1 MLPSIQRGLLPPELA
16 DLLSPFAADIHEA
29 HIQSLG
35 EAGQYQVGDLSIQV
49 APGLYHP
56 HASSSSL
63 FTLRTLLREKQALGK
78 LLELGCGT
86 GVLSLSLLNHGLV
99 EQSVMVDISE
109 TAVETSHLNA
119 EQAGLAA
126 RTRIVQGDMFAPV
139 AGETFDTVL
148 FNMPLMH
155 RTHSAS
161 THRALDDT
169 GGRLAQRFFNEVGQY
184 LKPGGSAYF
193 AYSNISGPALLAEF
207 RQRHPVALVAAEWV
221 ASSGFWLMVYRTQL
235 PTGD

>member
-1 MLPSIQRGLLPPELA
+1 MLNSIQRGLLPQELA

-35 EAGQYQVGDLSIQV
+35 QAGQYQVGDLAIQV

-56 HASSSSL
+56 HAASSSL
-63 FTLRTLLREKQALGK
+63 FTLRTLVREKRPLGN

-86 GVLSLSLLNHGLV
+86 GVLSLSLIKHGLV
-99 EQSVMVDISE
+99 EQAVMVDISD
-109 TAVETSHLNA
+109 TAVATSRLNTQ
-119 EQAGLAA
+119 QAGLEA
-126 RTRIVQGDMFAPV
+126 RTRIVQGDMFGPV

-155 RTHSAS
+155 RTHGAS

-169 GGRLAQRFFNEVGQY
+169 GGNLARRFFSDVAHY

-193 AYSNISGPALLAEF
+193 AYSNISDPSLLADF
-207 RQRHPVALVAAEWV
+207 RQHSPVELVAAEWV
-221 ASSGFWLMVYRTQL
+221 ASSGFWLMVYRSQK
-235 PTGD
+235 PSAN